1 MGRKETI
8 ANVEQELL
16 TTLSNGLGE
25 ASLQTPLTQLGK
37 ISVRVNPGI
46 HRDALKILI
55 NEDETAGISAITA
68 VDLGETI
75 EIMYHIRTRG
85 TIVTI
90 RTQIPKEAPRI
101 RTIADMLPG
110 ANFHEKEVAD
120 LFGVIF
126 EGHPNPGRLILSED
140 WPRDIFPLR
149 KNAAITNVESK
160 TEKLPPVDE
169 DKQSSDEG
177 AFTTIIVGP
186 QHPALIEPEKFSLK
200 VDGEI
205 VREVTPRIGYVH
217 RGIEKAAEN
226 RTYLKDVYLVE
237 RICGI
242 CNACHAA
249 CFCQTVEAIM
259 GTKVPVR
266 ARYLRTIVLELNRI
280 QSHMLLLGH
289 AGLEIGY
296 EPLFQYMWRDREI
309 AMDMM
314 ESLAGN
320 RVIASFVTIG
330 GVRRDLKEER
340 IPEIKARLEMLKQR
354 MVFYKNLLETDPTLK
369 MRTKHVGVL
378 NRQSALELC
387 VVGPVARGSDV
398 KIDVRKDAPYA
409 AYDEI
414 PFRLISR
421 SEGDSWAR
429 LLVRLDEI
437 SESIDILGFALDNLP
452 AGSYRV
458 KVPRS
463 VPAGEALSRVEA
475 PRGELFYYVKS
486 NGTAYPERVKVRTPT
501 FANILSFVQIAKDAN
516 IADVPASFVSL
527 DPCFSCTDR

>member
-1 MGRKETI
+1 M
-8 ANVEQELL
+8 
-16 TTLSNGLGE
+16 
-25 ASLQTPLTQLGK
+25 
-37 ISVRVNPGI
+37 
-46 HRDALKILI
+46 I

-75 EIMYHIRTRG
+75 EIMYHIRARG

-90 RTQIPKEAPRI
+90 RAQIPKEAPRI
-101 RTIADMLPG
+101 RTITDVLPG

-140 WPRDIFPLR
+140 WPRDNFPLR

-160 TEKLPPVDE
+160 TEKLPAVDE
-169 DKQSSDEG
+169 NKQSIDEG
-177 AFTTIIVGP
+177 ALTTIILGP

-205 VREVTPRIGYVH
+205 VTEVTPRIGYVH

-242 CNACHAA
+242 CNACHAT
-249 CFCQTVEAIM
+249 CFCQAVEAIM
-259 GTKVPVR
+259 GTEVPPR

-309 AMDMM
+309 AMNSM
-314 ESLAGN
+314 ESLTGN

-330 GVRRDLKEER
+330 GARRDLKEES
-340 IPEIKARLEMLKQR
+340 IPRIKAELATLKER
-354 MVFYKNLLETDPTLK
+354 MTFYRNLLEKDPTLK
-369 MRTKHVGVL
+369 MRTKDVGVL
-378 NRQSALELC
+378 NRQDALKLC

-409 AYDEI
+409 AYEEI
-414 PFRLISR
+414 PFKMISR

-429 LLVRLDEI
+429 LMVRLDEI
-437 SESIDILGFALDNLP
+437 NESIDILDFALDNLP
-452 AGSYRV
+452 SGPYRV
-458 KVPRS
+458 KVPRI
-463 VPAGEALSRVEA
+463 VPPGEALSRVEA
-475 PRGELFYYVKS
+475 PRGELFYYAKS
-486 NGTAYPERVKVRTPT
+486 NGTVYPERVKVRTPT
-501 FANILSFVQIAKDAN
+501 FANIFSFVQIAKGGN